1 MARWSAVDVPLLDVS
16 TGLPSGTLT
25 DAAPYGPTPAEI
37 TPPTPTVADVPTV
50 PACAVV
56 LPLFT
61 IMSPLV
67 FVSGVVT
74 AVFGSTGGSRV
85 ALTVA
90 SYQFLP
96 TLTGN
101 LRPLPRNDSKFWL

>member
-50 PACAVV
+50 PVCAVA

-61 IMSPLV
+61 VMSTLV

-74 AVFGSTGGSRV
+74 AAFGSTGGGRV
-85 ALTVA
+85 A
-90 SYQFLP
+90 F
-96 TLTGN
+96 
-101 LRPLPRNDSKFWL
+101 PLAPHHFPAALARD

>member
-61 IMSPLV
+61 IMSTLV

-74 AVFGSTGGSRV
+74 AVFGSTGGGRG
-85 ALTVA
+85 AL
-90 SYQFLP
+90 SLGPDHFPP
-96 TLTGN
+96 TLYA
-101 LRPLPRNDSKFWL
+101 